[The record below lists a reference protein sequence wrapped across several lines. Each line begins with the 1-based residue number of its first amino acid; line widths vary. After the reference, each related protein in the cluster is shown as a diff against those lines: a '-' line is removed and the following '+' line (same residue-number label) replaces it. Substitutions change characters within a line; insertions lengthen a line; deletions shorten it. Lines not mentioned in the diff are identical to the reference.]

1 MANLDFVTSKLG
13 KTRGMGGFG
22 IFEGDLQAKH

>member
-1 MANLDFVTSKLG
+1 MVNLDFVTNKLR
-13 KTRGMGGFG
+13 KTGMGGFW